1 MPGWR
6 AAFLSDPLGAPWP
19 LRAPRQRRNSCGTS
33 FLQSRGNISGCKIH
47 RVGGLH
53 SKIIRIKIIER
64 RDWLRPMELPG
75 TQPERFSSRRR
86 ARIRV
91 PASTSNLGAAFD
103 AVGLALQLHL
113 TVEVCSLD
121 QGSSRI
127 EFTGEDSHLVR
138 TDESNLIW
146 RTMAEVA
153 ASRGVT
159 LPLFSLTVVNRIP
172 ITKGLGSSA
181 AAIVAGAAAAGFL
194 CRLHLSPEELL
205 ELAAAREGH
214 PDNAAPALY
223 GGLVASISGE
233 KILCSRSR
241 FPAEWTIVAVTPDFE
256 LETKRARA
264 VLPAQVSHH
273 DAVFNVQR
281 AAFLM
286 AQLTQGRKEG
296 LREAMADALHQPYR
310 CSLLPGLDEVLGMP
324 PREGLLGVALSGAGS
339 TVIAV
344 ADSWEREIGEDIRS
358 VFARHRLASQVRLL
372 KADNEGL
379 KLEEL

>member
-1 MPGWR
+1 
-6 AAFLSDPLGAPWP
+6 
-19 LRAPRQRRNSCGTS
+19 
-33 FLQSRGNISGCKIH
+33 
-47 RVGGLH
+47 
-53 SKIIRIKIIER
+53 
-64 RDWLRPMELPG
+64 
-75 TQPERFSSRRR
+75 
-86 ARIRV
+86 V

-113 TVEVCSLD
+113 TLEVCRLD
-121 QGSSRI
+121 QGVSHI
-127 EFTGEDSHLVR
+127 EFTGQDSHLVS

-153 ASRGVT
+153 ASRGT
-159 LPLFSLTVVNRIP
+159 RLPPFSLKVENQIP

-181 AAIVAGAAAAGFL
+181 SAILAGAAAASYL
-194 CRLHLSPEELL
+194 CRLSLTREELL
-205 ELAAAREGH
+205 EIAAVREGH

-233 KILCSRSR
+233 RILCSRSK
-241 FPAEWTIVAVTPDFE
+241 FPPEWTVVAVTPDFE

-264 VLPAQVSHH
+264 VLPAQVPYH
-273 DAVFNVQR
+273 DAVYNVQR

-286 AQLTQGRKEG
+286 AQLVQGQKEG

-310 CSLLPGLDEVLGMP
+310 SSLLPGLGEVLAMP

-339 TVIAV
+339 TIIAF
-344 ADSWEREIGEDIRS
+344 ADSRESEIGEHIRS
-358 VFARHRLASQVRLL
+358 VFARHGLTSRIRLL

-379 KLEEL
+379 MVEGF